1 MKKILALV
9 VLVVAVIL
17 LLFTTSGGFLI
28 VNHPEKA
35 DLIVVLAGETDR
47 RPARGLEMLDAGY
60 APRMLVDA
68 PAIAKIYDTETLD
81 IARAYVAKLPEHA
94 SVSICPI
101 MGLSTKTEALDVLR
115 CINGQQVH
123 RILLVTSDFHTRRA
137 RSTFQRELPGIEMSV
152 AAASDPRQFGAAW
165 WHHRQWAK
173 VNFDEWQR
181 LVWWDC
187 VDRWR

>member
-1 MKKILALV
+1 MKKIVVVV
-9 VLVVAVIL
+9 VLGIVVVV

-35 DLIVVLAGETDR
+35 DLVVVLAGETDR
-47 RPARGLEMLDAGY
+47 RPARGLEMLNAGY
-60 APRMLVDA
+60 APRMLVDV

-81 IARAYVAKLPEHA
+81 IARAYVAKLPEHD

-101 MGLSTKTEALDVLR
+101 MGLSTKTEALDVRR

-137 RSTFQRELPGIEMSV
+137 RSTFQRELPGIEISV

-165 WHHRQWAK
+165 WQHRQWAK
-173 VNFDEWQR
+173 VNFDEWLR
-181 LVWWDC
+181 LVWWVC

>member
-81 IARAYVAKLPEHA
+81 IARAYVAKLPEH
-94 SVSICPI
+94 SSISICPI

>member
-1 MKKILALV
+1 MKKILIGVAF
-9 VLVVAVIL
+9 VLVVIV

-28 VNHPEKA
+28 VDRPEKA

-47 RPARGLEMLDAGY
+47 RPARGLELLDAGY
-60 APRMLVDA
+60 APRMLIDV

-81 IARAYVAKLPEHA
+81 IARAYVAKLPEHD
-94 SVSICPI
+94 SVTICPI
-101 MGLSTKTEALDVLR
+101 IGLSTKTEAHDVRR
-115 CINGQQVH
+115 CINGQPVH

-165 WHHRQWAK
+165 WKHRQWAK
-173 VNFDEWQR
+173 VNFDEWLR
-181 LVWWDC
+181 LVWWAC